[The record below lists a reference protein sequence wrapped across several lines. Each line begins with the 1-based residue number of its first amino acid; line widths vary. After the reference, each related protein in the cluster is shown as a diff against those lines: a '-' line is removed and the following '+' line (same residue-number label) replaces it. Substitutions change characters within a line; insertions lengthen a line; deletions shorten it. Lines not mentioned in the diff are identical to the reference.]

1 MCLIL
6 KIILV
11 NVDWRFL
18 TVQITN
24 LPLEYKMTNYSPD
37 VKFRIASCVSLYF
50 VSKKKKKIRI
60 AKFWAHLVRD
70 F

>member
-1 MCLIL
+1 MSLIL
-6 KIILV
+6 KILLV

-24 LPLEYKMTNYSPD
+24 LSLEYKMTNYSPD
-37 VKFRIASCVSLYF
+37 VKFRIALCVSLYF
-50 VSKKKKKIRI
+50 VSKKKKIRI